1 MSELKVLVGRRA
13 VIRKKVTDYF
23 NRKNEFSNLNESEKH
38 SQTGVLKGYQKS
50 LTDLDTEIQ
59 TIKFSNE
66 FEDKDLNDEL

>member
-38 SQTGVLKGYQKS
+38 SQTGVLKGY
-50 LTDLDTEIQ
+50 
-59 TIKFSNE
+59 
-66 FEDKDLNDEL
+66 